1 MNDWITLSQAATLA
15 GCSRKTLYRYMNRN
29 LLTYRR
35 EANNRRY
42 VLQRDILSLFETRQ
56 TVASTLAESDS
67 PSHLERRLD
76 ALKQML
82 DQQNILLV
90 RMIELY
96 QPKTLQEL
104 ALKHR

>member
-1 MNDWITLSQAATLA
+1 MNDWLTLSQAATLA

-56 TVASTLAESDS
+56 TVTLTSAERDS
-67 PSHLERRLD
+67 SSRVEHRLD
-76 ALKQML
+76 ALTQML
-82 DQQNILLV
+82 NQQNVLLL

-104 ALKHR
+104 AKKHR

>member
-1 MNDWITLSQAATLA
+1 MNDWLTLSQAATLA

-29 LLTYRR
+29 LLAYRR

-56 TVASTLAESDS
+56 TVTSTPAESDS
-67 PSHLERRLD
+67 SSRVEHRLD
-76 ALKQML
+76 ALMQVL
-82 DQQNILLV
+82 NQQNVLLL

-104 ALKHR
+104 AKKHR